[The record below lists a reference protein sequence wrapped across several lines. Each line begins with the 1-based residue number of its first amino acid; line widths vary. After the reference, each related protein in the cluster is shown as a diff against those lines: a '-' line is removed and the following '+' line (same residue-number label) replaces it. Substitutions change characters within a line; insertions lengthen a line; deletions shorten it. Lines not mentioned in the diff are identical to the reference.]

1 MKFKANKNL
10 NAVLCLSDGSFF
22 FGKGVGKKGET
33 HGEICF
39 NTAITGYQEI
49 LTDPSY
55 AGQIIN
61 FTFPHIGNVG
71 CNNDDNEAQKV
82 FCHGLVIREDIT
94 QDSNFRS
101 KSHLNTWLVKHGLTG
116 ISGIDTRA
124 LTRTIRTKGA
134 GNVIIAFVAE
144 GKELDTKKLTAKI
157 AKLPT
162 LNGMELCSKVST
174 KKVYKWTPQQ
184 VRGDTVSSKYSTLS
198 TSHSKLVTPHLLRG
212 PSTNLP
218 EKFTHGYNVVV
229 MDYGVKENILNCLVD
244 HGFKIT
250 VLPAQSS
257 FAEILKHKPDGV
269 FLSNGPGDPF
279 ATSQYAAPVI
289 RKILENKIP
298 IFGICMGHQLLSI
311 AAGLSTTK
319 MFQGHRGANHPVKN
333 LKKGVVEI
341 TSQNHGFCVPQENM
355 PSNIEVTHISLFD
368 NTIEGIRLKNRP
380 AFSVQYH
387 PESSPGPHDS
397 RYLFEQF
404 IELISNTKKS

>member
-1 MKFKANKNL
+1 MKFKANKNI
-10 NAVLCLSDGSFF
+10 NAVICMSDGTYF
-22 FGKGVGKKGET
+22 FGKGVGRKGET

-55 AGQIIN
+55 AGQIIT

-71 CNNDDNEAQKV
+71 CNIDDNEAQKLL
-82 FCHGLVIREDIT
+82 CKGLVIREDIT
-94 QDSNFRS
+94 QDSSFRS
-101 KSHLNTWLVKHGLTG
+101 KGHLNSWLIKHKITG
-116 ISGIDTRA
+116 ICGIDTRA
-124 LTRTIRTKGA
+124 LTRAIRTKGA
-134 GNVIIAFVAE
+134 GNVIIAYASVGE
-144 GKELDTKKLTAKI
+144 ELDTETLTRKI

-162 LNGMELCSKVST
+162 LNGMELCSTVST
-174 KKVYKWTPQQ
+174 KKSYKWK
-184 VRGDTVSSKYSTLS
+184 SKTIPFGE
-198 TSHSKLVTPHLLRG
+198 TETQ
-212 PSTNLP
+212 
-218 EKFTHGYNVVV
+218 KFTHGYNVVV

-244 HGFKIT
+244 HGFSIT

-257 FAEILKHKPDGV
+257 FAEVAKHKPDGI

-289 RKILENKIP
+289 REMLEKNIP

-311 AAGLSTTK
+311 ASGLSTTK

-333 LKKGVVEI
+333 VAQGIVEI
-341 TSQNHGFCVPQENM
+341 TSQNHGFCVSRENI
-355 PSNIEVTHISLFD
+355 PNHIEVTHYSLFD
-368 NTIEGIRLKNRP
+368 NTIEGIRLKNKP

-397 RYLFEQF
+397 RYLFKQF
-404 IELISNTKKS
+404 IELIKENKA

>member
-10 NAVLCLSDGSFF
+10 NAVLCLSDGTFF

-101 KSHLNTWLVKHGLTG
+101 KTHLNTWLIKHGLTG

-174 KKVYKWTPQQ
+174 KKVYKWK
-184 VRGDTVSSKYSTLS
+184 SKTIPMGK
-198 TSHSKLVTPHLLRG
+198 TEVK
-212 PSTNLP
+212 
-218 EKFTHGYNVVV
+218 KFTHGYNVVV
-229 MDYGVKENILNCLVD
+229 MDYGVKENILNCLAD

-257 FAEILKHKPDGV
+257 FAEISKHKPDGV

-404 IELISNTKKS
+404 IELISSNKNLGASLDARRGL